1 MLPDAIKYNS
11 LSYYMCNCE
20 PTLLIKT
27 RTEQYC
33 LRNTNSNKQPAEP
46 QRNLH
51 KLTGQKKSKNKPAK
65 RDMGYRFCRFCYLH
79 KHDVGYSFSSKRKK
93 KKKALGTVLVTES
106 IFGAEQSKCNIL
118 KDVQLQ
124 RVNQL
129 LLGQCFLL

>member
-11 LSYYMCNCE
+11 LSYYMSNCE
-20 PTLLIKT
+20 PILLTKAG
-27 RTEQYC
+27 TEQYC
-33 LRNTNSNKQPAEP
+33 LRNANRNKQPAEP
-46 QRNLH
+46 LKNLH

-93 KKKALGTVLVTES
+93 KALGTVLVTES

-129 LLGQCFLL
+129 LLGQRFVL